1 MYRQIKLSYLF
12 IWERSTCAMAHVW
25 RPGQFS
31 SFYLCMSSRDRTRVM
46 RFAWQM
52 PLHTHPSRWLY
63 DRIVIRQYCSSVF
76 KIKIPTQTMHT
87 EHPQMVMLS
96 LALEKVQL
104 PWWVPWVPRTGTSVS
119 DLCASDTG
127 GRRRRESDCALPPFT
142 LMWSNLESCYKLNRN
157 QVFVTCLKTFLVA
170 LSFAFPLQPGFLFLL
185 FKYQVPLL

>member
-1 MYRQIKLSYLF
+1 
-12 IWERSTCAMAHVW
+12 MAHVW

-104 PWWVPWVPRTGTSVS
+104 PW
-119 DLCASDTG
+119 
-127 GRRRRESDCALPPFT
+127 
-142 LMWSNLESCYKLNRN
+142 
-157 QVFVTCLKTFLVA
+157 
-170 LSFAFPLQPGFLFLL
+170 
-185 FKYQVPLL
+185 

>member
-1 MYRQIKLSYLF
+1 MRHG
-12 IWERSTCAMAHVW
+12 TCVEARTVFFFLPLHE
-25 RPGQFS
+25 
-31 SFYLCMSSRDRTRVM
+31 SRDQTRVM

-104 PWWVPWVPRTGTSVS
+104 PW
-119 DLCASDTG
+119 
-127 GRRRRESDCALPPFT
+127 
-142 LMWSNLESCYKLNRN
+142 
-157 QVFVTCLKTFLVA
+157 
-170 LSFAFPLQPGFLFLL
+170 
-185 FKYQVPLL
+185 